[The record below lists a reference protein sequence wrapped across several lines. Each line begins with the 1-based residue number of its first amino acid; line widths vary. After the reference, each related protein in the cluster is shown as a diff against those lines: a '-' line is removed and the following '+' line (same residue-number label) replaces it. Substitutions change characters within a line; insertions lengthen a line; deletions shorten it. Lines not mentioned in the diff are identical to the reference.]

1 MRSRFCRG
9 LWSAIFALAIL
20 PAKFAP
26 AQNLPS
32 HISDGHPPYRII
44 YPEQRQIQYRGPIQ
58 FFPAPLPPTAPPPTV
73 MNPPTGDQRYF
84 ALDDAIRTSLG
95 NMRVVRVLGGGGLIS
110 IASVGGGGANVVST
124 SVVGAGNSGRTIY
137 DVAATNTTIDQA
149 LGRFDPFVQVNNN
162 WDYIDQPQAAFNPLT
177 GATSIT
183 GQPIDQYRLFTGVTK
198 NNPLGGQ
205 WNLGVNV
212 LDQRFPHSILPPTLQ
227 PLNPQSAANAS
238 LSYTQPLLAGAGI
251 RANLAPVL
259 IARINTELSFFQL
272 KDAVQQNV
280 KDCVAAYWNLV
291 AARTTAWARRRQV
304 EQAQF
309 AFDQAD
315 ARLQANLGNQGDWA
329 QAKTSLAQFR
339 AQVIAADAAVLQ
351 QEGALRNLLGLPP
364 WDEGQIIPT
373 TEPIFERVRPD
384 WYDLVDLAAIRR
396 PDLIELKL
404 VLEADQQQLII
415 ANNQA
420 LPQLNGLALYRW
432 NGLEGEMPNGSGVI
446 QSAPGQF
453 ADWTLG
459 VNFSV
464 PVGLRAARA
473 TLRQRE
479 LLIARDRANLQQ
491 GLHAT
496 SHTLATSLRSLD
508 QAYAQYIAFN
518 EAREAAE
525 ENIRVQL
532 QTFQASLVNYL
543 PVLTAISDWGNAII
557 SEAAAVANY
566 NTLLADLE
574 QQTGTILESHGVRFY
589 EERYGSIGPLHNLVP
604 YPQSTPPT
612 PNYDRYSLGDRPAEQ
627 AFKLIDPAA
636 AQEGPSRRLEELPRP
651 SERPPEVPTPPG
663 RAPVPPPPRPYE
675 LPPPPPGPQVR

>member
-1 MRSRFCRG
+1 MRSCFCRG
-9 LWSAIFALAIL
+9 LWSAIFALALL

-26 AQNLPS
+26 AQYPPS
-32 HISDGHPPYRII
+32 RPPYRII
-44 YPEQRQIQYRGPIQ
+44 YREARQVQYRDPIQ
-58 FFPAPLPPTAPPPTV
+58 FFPAPLPPTSEPPTV
-73 MNPPTGDQRYF
+73 LNPPTGDQRYF
-84 ALDDAIRTSLG
+84 DLDDTIRTSLA
-95 NMRVVRVLGGGGLIS
+95 NMRVVRILGSGGLIS
-110 IASVGGGGANVVST
+110 IASTGGGGGNVVST

-137 DVAATNTTIDQA
+137 DAAITNTTIDQA
-149 LGRFDPFVQVNNN
+149 LGRFDPFVQVQNNF
-162 WDYIDQPQAAFNPLT
+162 DYIDEPKAAFDPAT
-177 GATSIT
+177 GSFIT
-183 GQPIDQYRLFTGVTK
+183 GQPIDQYRFFTGVTK

-205 WNLGVNV
+205 FNLGVNV
-212 LDQRFPHSILPPTLQ
+212 LDQRFPHSILPPSLL
-227 PLNPQSAANAS
+227 PLNPQSTANAS

-272 KDAVQQNV
+272 KDIVQQNV
-280 KDCVAAYWNLV
+280 KDCIAAYWNLV

-315 ARLQANLGNQGDWA
+315 ARLQANLANKGDWA

-339 AQVIAADAAVLQ
+339 AQIIAADAAVLQ

-364 WDEGQIIPT
+364 WDEAQIIPT
-373 TEPIFERVRPD
+373 TEPVFQRIRPD
-384 WYDLVDLAAIRR
+384 WYQLVDLAAVRR

-420 LPQLNGLALYRW
+420 LPQLNGVALYRW

-446 QSAPGQF
+446 QSGPGQF

-491 GLHAT
+491 GLHAA
-496 SHTLATSLRSLD
+496 SHTLATTLRSLD
-508 QAYAQYIAFN
+508 QSYAQYVAFN
-518 EAREAAE
+518 EARESAE

-532 QTFQASLVNYL
+532 QTFQTSLVNYL

-574 QQTGTILESHGVRFY
+574 QQTGTILETHGVRFF
-589 EERYGSIGPLHNLVP
+589 EERYGSIGPLHKLAP

-612 PNYDRYSLGDRPAEQ
+612 PNYDRYQMGDRPAEQ
-627 AFKLIDPAA
+627 AFQLVDPAA
-636 AQEGPSRRLEELPRP
+636 AQEAPSRRLEELPRP
-651 SERPPEVPTPPG
+651 TDRPPEVPPAPLRPSQPP
-663 RAPVPPPPRPYE
+663 PPPPRPYE
-675 LPPPPPGPQVR
+675 LPPPPPGPLVR